1 MLKGFSKGGIHTP
14 EYKISKAEAI
24 ADFPLPEI
32 AVVPLSQHIGA
43 PAAACVK
50 KGDAVRVGQVI
61 GTAAGFVSSNIHAP
75 VSGTVVAVD
84 ATPDTGGIRRPS
96 ISIRAEGDVWI
107 DTIDRSDRLVKT
119 CDLSNEEIF
128 KKITEAGLVG
138 MGGATFPTHVK
149 LAVPAGKTAEM
160 LIVNGVDCEPFL
172 TADHRL
178 MLEKGAEI
186 LVGVDILAKA
196 LGTQKAYIGIENNKP
211 DAIERLT
218 QLAVEYPHIEIVP
231 LRVRY
236 PQGGEKQLIE
246 AITGREV
253 PSGGLPIDVGAVV
266 QNVGTAFAVYEAVQK
281 NKPLIERI
289 VTVTGRCLARPSNLR
304 VRIGTPIASLIE
316 YCGGFPED
324 AGKVV
329 GGGPMMGRAIANLDA
344 PVTKGTSGILLI
356 REKGAVRKMP
366 QRCIKCAKCVSICTM
381 GLEPYLMSKLAK
393 MGRFDELEAA
403 HVTDCIECGSCSY
416 TCPAMLPLLDYIRL
430 GKTEVAKRVRAR
442 KTQEKK

>member
-119 CDLSNEEIF
+119 CDLSKEEIF

-160 LIVNGVDCEPFL
+160 LIVNGVECEPFL

-266 QNVGTAFAVYEAVQK
+266 QNVGTAYAVYEAVQK
-281 NKPLIERI
+281 NKPLFERV
-289 VTVTGRCLARPSNLR
+289 VTVTGKAVANPSNFL
-304 VRIGTPIASLIE
+304 VRMGTPINTLIE
-316 YCGGFPED
+316 AAGGIPENT
-324 AGKVV
+324 GKII
-329 GGGPMMGRAIANLDA
+329 GGGPMMGKALVSAEV
-344 PVTKGTSGILLI
+344 PVTKGSSGVLLLTK
-356 REKGAVRKMP
+356 EESVRKPM
-366 QRCIKCAKCVSICTM
+366 QDCIRCAKCVNVCPM
-381 GLEPYLMSKLAK
+381 GLNPAFLMKFTIYKDWEKAE
-393 MGRFDELEAA
+393 GGYIQ
-403 HVTDCIECGSCSY
+403 DCIECGSCSY
-416 TCPAMLPLLDYIRL
+416 TCPAHRPLLDQIRL
-430 GKTEVAKRVRAR
+430 GKGKVMGIIRAR
-442 KTQEKK
+442 KS

>member
-14 EYKISKAEAI
+14 EYKISKTEAI

-119 CDLSNEEIF
+119 CDLSKEEIF

-160 LIVNGVDCEPFL
+160 LIVNGVECEPFL
-172 TADHRL
+172 TADHRV
-178 MLEKGAEI
+178 MLERGAEM
-186 LVGVDILAKA
+186 LVGTDILSRA
-196 LGTQKAYIGIENNKP
+196 LGVDKAYIGIENNKP
-211 DAIERLT
+211 DAIEHLR
-218 QLAVEYPHIEIVP
+218 QQSAGYPDIEVVP

-246 AITGREV
+246 AVLGREV

-266 QNVGTAFAVYEAVQK
+266 QNAGTTLAVYEAVQK
-281 NKPLIERI
+281 NKPLIERV
-289 VTVTGRCLARPSNLR
+289 VTVTGRAMSRTANLK
-304 VRIGTPIASLIE
+304 VRIGTPISSLIE
-316 YCGGFPED
+316 YGGGMPED
-324 AGKVV
+324 TGKIVN
-329 GGGPMMGRAIANLDA
+329 GGPMMGRAVANPEA

-356 REKGAVRKMP
+356 RRKGSVRKTP
-366 QRCIKCAKCVSICTM
+366 QSCIKCAKCVGVCPM
-381 GLEPYLMSKLAK
+381 GLEPYLMYGFARRL
-393 MGRFDELEAA
+393 RYEELEAV
-403 HVTDCIECGSCSY
+403 HITDCIECGCCSY
-416 TCPAMLPLLDYIRL
+416 TCPAYLPLLDYIRL
-430 GKTEVAKRVRAR
+430 GKSEVAKILRAR
-442 KTQEKK
+442 KAR

>member
-1 MLKGFSKGGIHTP
+1 MLRDSAKAVFTRRNIKSAKP
-14 EYKISKAEAI
+14 RQSPISAAGNRRR
-24 ADFPLPEI
+24 
-32 AVVPLSQHIGA
+32 AVVATYRRPGGGLRQ
-43 PAAACVK
+43 

-119 CDLSNEEIF
+119 CDLSKEEIF

-160 LIVNGVDCEPFL
+160 LIVNGVECEPFL

-281 NKPLIERI
+281 QAADRTDRHRDWPPPASAVEP
-289 VTVTGRCLARPSNLR
+289 A
-304 VRIGTPIASLIE
+304 VRIGTLIASLIE
-316 YCGGFPED
+316 YCAVSED

-329 GGGPMMGRAIANLDA
+329 GGGPMMCRAIADWR
-344 PVTKGTSGILLI
+344 SGH
-356 REKGAVRKMP
+356 
-366 QRCIKCAKCVSICTM
+366 QR
-381 GLEPYLMSKLAK
+381 YLA
-393 MGRFDELEAA
+393 
-403 HVTDCIECGSCSY
+403 SC
-416 TCPAMLPLLDYIRL
+416 
-430 GKTEVAKRVRAR
+430 
-442 KTQEKK
+442 

>member
-119 CDLSNEEIF
+119 CDLSKEEIF

-160 LIVNGVDCEPFL
+160 LIVNGVECEPFL

-304 VRIGTPIASLIE
+304 VRI
-316 YCGGFPED
+316 
-324 AGKVV
+324 
-329 GGGPMMGRAIANLDA
+329 ANLDA

>member
-61 GTAAGFVSSNIHAP
+61 GTAAGFVS
-75 VSGTVVAVD
+75 GTVVAVD

-119 CDLSNEEIF
+119 CDLSKEEIF

-160 LIVNGVDCEPFL
+160 LIVNGVECEPFL

>member
-119 CDLSNEEIF
+119 CDLSKEEIF

-160 LIVNGVDCEPFL
+160 LIVNGVECEPFL

-281 NKPLIERI
+281 NKP
-289 VTVTGRCLARPSNLR
+289 
-304 VRIGTPIASLIE
+304 LIE

>member
-119 CDLSNEEIF
+119 CDLSKEEIF

-149 LAVPAGKTAEM
+149 LAVSAG
-160 LIVNGVDCEPFL
+160 
-172 TADHRL
+172 
-178 MLEKGAEI
+178 
-186 LVGVDILAKA
+186 
-196 LGTQKAYIGIENNKP
+196 
-211 DAIERLT
+211 
-218 QLAVEYPHIEIVP
+218 
-231 LRVRY
+231 
-236 PQGGEKQLIE
+236 
-246 AITGREV
+246 
-253 PSGGLPIDVGAVV
+253 
-266 QNVGTAFAVYEAVQK
+266 
-281 NKPLIERI
+281 
-289 VTVTGRCLARPSNLR
+289 
-304 VRIGTPIASLIE
+304 
-316 YCGGFPED
+316 
-324 AGKVV
+324 
-329 GGGPMMGRAIANLDA
+329 
-344 PVTKGTSGILLI
+344 
-356 REKGAVRKMP
+356 
-366 QRCIKCAKCVSICTM
+366 
-381 GLEPYLMSKLAK
+381 
-393 MGRFDELEAA
+393 
-403 HVTDCIECGSCSY
+403 
-416 TCPAMLPLLDYIRL
+416 
-430 GKTEVAKRVRAR
+430 
-442 KTQEKK
+442 

>member
-1 MLKGFSKGGIHTP
+1 MEMKYNLTMQEAEDYVTVMRQIFDMVRMISLEGLFSDGF
-14 EYKISKAEAI
+14 
-24 ADFPLPEI
+24 
-32 AVVPLSQHIGA
+32 Q
-43 PAAACVK
+43 
-50 KGDAVRVGQVI
+50 GDADGCKCYSFWKKEKRCENCI
-61 GTAAGFVSSNIHAP
+61 ARKAAMQ
-75 VSGTVVAVD
+75 
-84 ATPDTGGIRRPS
+84 R
-96 ISIRAEGDVWI
+96 
-107 DTIDRSDRLVKT
+107 KM
-119 CDLSNEEIF
+119 
-128 KKITEAGLVG
+128 K
-138 MGGATFPTHVK
+138 VK
-149 LAVPAGKTAEM
+149 LEYVDDSLYQVYARYVEIDHEPYVMEM
-160 LIVNGVDCEPFL
+160 IKQLDMDSLID
-172 TADHRL
+172 
-178 MLEKGAEI
+178 
-186 LVGVDILAKA
+186 
-196 LGTQKAYIGIENNKP
+196 
-211 DAIERLT
+211 
-218 QLAVEYPHIEIVP
+218 
-231 LRVRY
+231 

>member
-119 CDLSNEEIF
+119 CDLSKEEIF

-160 LIVNGVDCEPFL
+160 LIINGVECEPFL

-211 DAIERLT
+211 DAIERL
-218 QLAVEYPHIEIVP
+218 P